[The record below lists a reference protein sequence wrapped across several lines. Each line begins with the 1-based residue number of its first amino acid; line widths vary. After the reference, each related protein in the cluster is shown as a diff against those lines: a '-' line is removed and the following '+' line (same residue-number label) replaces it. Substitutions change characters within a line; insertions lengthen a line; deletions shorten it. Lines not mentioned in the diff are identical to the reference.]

1 VAQARQYSFVKALA
15 FLAALLFAMPALA
28 QTKAAECVAAHELAG
43 EQGRS
48 GEQDQDAA
56 DAQGKEQAKAAF
68 ERCALRHYGPGSEPR
83 IEACE
88 ADLFSLPVILLFR
101 VDGQSRVAALA
112 DLKREDAHED
122 GRARAML
129 EFAYQG
135 RGPAKDQGPNWMAER
150 VNEWIDRCLSGRL
163 RFSQN

>member
-1 VAQARQYSFVKALA
+1 MAQARQYPAVRAWLLALA
-15 FLAALLFAMPALA
+15 VIAAPAWA
-28 QTKAAECVAAHELAG
+28 QKKAAECVAEHESAG
-43 EQGRS
+43 EQGRA
-48 GEQDQDAA
+48 GAPDPDAA
-56 DAQGKEQAKAAF
+56 DARGKQEAKAAF
-68 ERCALRHYGPGSEPR
+68 ERCALRHYGPSSEPR

-135 RGPAKDQGPNWMAER
+135 RGPAKDQGPSWMAER
-150 VNEWIDRCLSGRL
+150 VSEWTDRCLSGRL

>member
-1 VAQARQYSFVKALA
+1 MAQTRQYPFVKALA
-15 FLAALLFAMPALA
+15 LSALLITMPALA
-28 QTKAAECVAAHELAG
+28 QIVDCAAEHELAG
-43 EQGRS
+43 EQGRA

-56 DAQGKEQAKAAF
+56 DAKGKQEAKAAF
-68 ERCALRHYGPGSEPR
+68 ERCALLRYGPKSAPY

-101 VDGQSRVAALA
+101 VDGQSRSEAMA

-122 GRARAML
+122 ARAKAML
-129 EFAYQG
+129 AFAYQG
-135 RGPAKDQGPNWMAER
+135 RGPAKSQGPVWMAER
-150 VNEWIDRCLSGRL
+150 VKEWTDRCLSGRL

>member
-1 VAQARQYSFVKALA
+1 MAQARQYPFVRVLALS
-15 FLAALLFAMPALA
+15 ALMVAMPALA
-28 QTKAAECVAAHELAG
+28 QTVDCAAEHVVGG

-48 GEQDQDAA
+48 GEQDQDTA
-56 DAQGKEQAKAAF
+56 DAKGKQDAKAAF
-68 ERCALRHYGPGSEPR
+68 ERCALLRYGSDSAPR

-101 VDGQSRVAALA
+101 VDGHSRAAALA

-122 GRARAML
+122 GRAKAML
-129 EFAYQG
+129 EFAFQG
-135 RGPAKDQGPNWMAER
+135 RAPAKGQGPAWMAER
-150 VNEWIDRCLSGRL
+150 VKQWTDRCLSGRL